1 MLANDFTK
9 AMEFRHACKLFDETK
24 KIDTQTIKSILE
36 IGRLSPSSFGMEPWK
51 FLLITNQELKEK
63 LRPLCWNQVQI
74 TSCSH
79 LVIILAAIDRVKPS
93 SGIPQKMFSRRDLPQ
108 EKIDAY
114 INLYGEFL
122 ADTFASDDKT
132 FAWTSKQC
140 YIAAANMMTG
150 AASFGV
156 DSCAIE
162 GFEKE
167 NVEKLL
173 ELDTNKYQVAL
184 LLPFGYRVNPQPQK
198 VRLDYDEIVEEIL

>member
-51 FLLITNQELKEK
+51 FLVITNKKLKEQ
-63 LRPLCWNQVQI
+63 LRPLCWNQAQI

-93 SGIPQKMFSRRDLPQ
+93 SGIPQKMFARRDLPQ

-122 ADTFASDDKT
+122 ADTFASDEKT

-162 GFEKE
+162 GFEKKK
-167 NVEKLL
+167 VEKLL
-173 ELDTNKYQVAL
+173 ELDTKEYQVAL

-198 VRLDYDEIVEEIL
+198 VRLDYDEIVEEIV